1 MEISEK
7 TSAERRIGQGV
18 GKLKMKQKIN
28 NFQLDQQITVYGT
41 KSEVRWGLDR
51 ATECKT
57 PDFALDFWRR
67 DHVFEDK

>member
-41 KSEVRWGLDR
+41 KSEVR
-51 ATECKT
+51 
-57 PDFALDFWRR
+57 
-67 DHVFEDK
+67 